1 MAIKK
6 TETKVENKVETK
18 VNTQAETATLPFTK
32 EKNQEV
38 RETKSIDFCWA
49 VRDERVKI
57 PVKRESDAG
66 YDIYAFF
73 EEDYIIINPKQ
84 SRIINTGLY
93 SALPENYFL
102 EFKERSS
109 TAKYNMG
116 IRAGVIEGTYRG
128 ELLVCI
134 SNHNNAPLAI
144 AKDTISE
151 EEIKQ
156 QVSQNCKIYPYEKAI
171 VQGILRKI
179 EPAQFRTIPLEELK
193 KMTTIRGDGG
203 FGSTG
208 K

>member
-6 TETKVENKVETK
+6 TETKVENKV
-18 VNTQAETATLPFTK
+18 NTQVEIATLPFVK
-32 EKNQEV
+32 EKTQET

-49 VRDERVKI
+49 VSDERVKI
-57 PVKRESDAG
+57 PEKRESDAG

-73 EEDYIIINPKQ
+73 EEDYIIVAPKQ

-134 SNHNNAPLAI
+134 SNHNNVPLAI
-144 AKDTISE
+144 AKDTITE
-151 EEIKQ
+151 KEIKQ
-156 QVSQNCKIYPYEKAI
+156 QVAPTTIIYPYEKAI

-179 EPAQFRTIPLEELK
+179 EPAQFTTIPLEELK
-193 KMTTIRGDGG
+193 KMTTIRGEGG

>member
-6 TETKVENKVETK
+6 TETKVENKV
-18 VNTQAETATLPFTK
+18 NTQVETVTLPFTK
-32 EKNQEV
+32 EKTQEV

-84 SRIINTGLY
+84 SKIINTGLY
-93 SALPENYFL
+93 SVLPENYFL

-134 SNHNNAPLAI
+134 SNHNNVPLAI
-144 AKDTISE
+144 AKDTITE
-151 EEIKQ
+151 KEIKQ
-156 QVSQNCKIYPYEKAI
+156 QVAPTTIIYPYEKAI

>member
-6 TETKVENKVETK
+6 TETKVETKVETKAITLENKVET
-18 VNTQAETATLPFTK
+18 
-32 EKNQEV
+32 

-49 VRDERVKI
+49 VRDERVI
-57 PVKRESDAG
+57 VPTKRESDAG

-73 EEDYIIINPKQ
+73 EEDYMVINPH
-84 SRIINTGLY
+84 SYTIFSTGLY
-93 SALPENYFL
+93 YAIPDDMWMDLR
-102 EFKERSS
+102 ERSS
-109 TAKYNMG
+109 TIKYNLSR
-116 IRAGVIEGTYRG
+116 RAGVIEGTYRG
-128 ELLVCI
+128 ELMIAL
-134 SNHNNAPLAI
+134 SNLNTFPVVI
-144 AKDTISE
+144 AKNTISE

-171 VQGILRKI
+171 MQGILRKI

-193 KMTTIRGDGG
+193 KMTTIRGEGG

>member
-6 TETKVENKVETK
+6 TETKVENKV
-18 VNTQAETATLPFTK
+18 NTQVETATLPFTK
-32 EKNQEV
+32 EKNQET

-57 PVKRESDAG
+57 PEKRESDAG

-134 SNHNNAPLAI
+134 SNHNNVPLAI
-144 AKDTISE
+144 AKDTITE
-151 EEIKQ
+151 KEIKQ
-156 QVSQNCKIYPYEKAI
+156 QVAPTTIIYPYEKAI

-179 EPAQFRTIPLEELK
+179 EPAQFITIPLEELK
-193 KMTTIRGDGG
+193 KMTTIRGEGG

>member
-6 TETKVENKVETK
+6 TETKVENKV
-18 VNTQAETATLPFTK
+18 NTQVEIATLPFVK
-32 EKNQEV
+32 EKTQET

-49 VRDERVKI
+49 ASDERVKI

-84 SRIINTGLY
+84 SKIINTGLY
-93 SALPENYFL
+93 SVLPENYFL

-134 SNHNNAPLAI
+134 SNHNNVPLAI
-144 AKDTISE
+144 AKDTITE
-151 EEIKQ
+151 KEIKQ
-156 QVSQNCKIYPYEKAI
+156 QVAPTTIIYPYEKAI

>member
-6 TETKVENKVETK
+6 TENKVENKVETK
-18 VNTQAETATLPFTK
+18 VNTQVETATLPFVK
-32 EKNQEV
+32 EKTQEV

-57 PVKRESDAG
+57 PTKRESDAG

-134 SNHNNAPLAI
+134 SNHNNVPLAI
-144 AKDTISE
+144 AKDTITE
-151 EEIKQ
+151 KEIKQ
-156 QVSQNCKIYPYEKAI
+156 QVAPTTIIYPYEKAI

-193 KMTTIRGDGG
+193 KMTTIRGEGG

>member
-6 TETKVENKVETK
+6 TETKVETK
-18 VNTQAETATLPFTK
+18 VRTQVVTGELLPFTK
-32 EKNQEV
+32 EKTQEIRET

-49 VRDERVKI
+49 VRDERVI
-57 PVKRESDAG
+57 VPTKRESDAG

-73 EEDYIIINPKQ
+73 EEDYMVINPH
-84 SRIINTGLY
+84 SYTIFPTGLY
-93 SALPENYFL
+93 YAIPDDMWMDLR
-102 EFKERSS
+102 ERSS
-109 TAKYNMG
+109 TIKYNLSR
-116 IRAGVIEGTYRG
+116 RAGVIEGTYRG
-128 ELLVCI
+128 ELMIAL
-134 SNHNNAPLAI
+134 SNLNTFPVVI
-144 AKDTISE
+144 AKNTISE

-171 VQGILRKI
+171 MQGILRKI

-193 KMTTIRGDGG
+193 KMTTIRGEGG

>member
-18 VNTQAETATLPFTK
+18 AITLENKVET
-32 EKNQEV
+32 

-49 VRDERVKI
+49 VRDERVI
-57 PVKRESDAG
+57 VPTKRESDAG

-73 EEDYIIINPKQ
+73 EEDYMVINPH
-84 SRIINTGLY
+84 SYTIFPTGLY
-93 SALPENYFL
+93 YAIPDDMWMDLR
-102 EFKERSS
+102 ERSS
-109 TAKYNMG
+109 TIKYNLSR
-116 IRAGVIEGTYRG
+116 RAGVIEGTYRG
-128 ELLVCI
+128 ELMIAL
-134 SNHNNAPLAI
+134 SNLNTFPVVI
-144 AKDTISE
+144 AKNTISE

-193 KMTTIRGDGG
+193 KMTTIRGEGG

>member
-6 TETKVENKVETK
+6 TETKVETK
-18 VNTQAETATLPFTK
+18 VNTQVETATLPFVK
-32 EKNQEV
+32 EKTQEV

-49 VRDERVKI
+49 VSDEKVKI

-73 EEDYIIINPKQ
+73 EEDYIIVAPKQ
-84 SRIINTGLY
+84 SRIVNTGLY

-134 SNHNNAPLAI
+134 SNHNNVPLAI
-144 AKDTISE
+144 AKDTITE
-151 EEIKQ
+151 KEIKQ
-156 QVSQNCKIYPYEKAI
+156 QVAPTTIIYPYEKAI

-179 EPAQFRTIPLEELK
+179 EPAQFITIPLEELK
-193 KMTTIRGDGG
+193 KMTTIRGEGG

>member
-6 TETKVENKVETK
+6 TENKVETK
-18 VNTQAETATLPFTK
+18 VNTQVETVTLPFTK
-32 EKNQEV
+32 EKTQEV

-49 VRDERVKI
+49 ASDERVKI
-57 PVKRESDAG
+57 PEKRESDAG

-134 SNHNNAPLAI
+134 SNHNNVPLAI
-144 AKDTISE
+144 AKDTITE
-151 EEIKQ
+151 KEIKQ
-156 QVSQNCKIYPYEKAI
+156 QVAPTTIIYPYEKAI
-171 VQGILRKI
+171 TQGILRKI

-193 KMTTIRGDGG
+193 KMTTIRGEGG

>member
-6 TETKVENKVETK
+6 TETKVENKVETQ
-18 VNTQAETATLPFTK
+18 VETATLPFVK
-32 EKNQEV
+32 EKTQET

-49 VRDERVKI
+49 ASDERVKI
-57 PVKRESDAG
+57 PEKRESDAG

-134 SNHNNAPLAI
+134 SNHNNVPLAI
-144 AKDTISE
+144 AKDTITE
-151 EEIKQ
+151 KEIKQ
-156 QVSQNCKIYPYEKAI
+156 QVAPTTIIYPYEKAI

-179 EPAQFRTIPLEELK
+179 EPAQFRTIHLEELK

>member
-6 TETKVENKVETK
+6 TETKVENKV
-18 VNTQAETATLPFTK
+18 NTQVETVTLPFTK
-32 EKNQEV
+32 EKTQEV

-84 SRIINTGLY
+84 SKIINTGLY

>member
-6 TETKVENKVETK
+6 TDKVENKVEVKATTLENKVEANTK
-18 VNTQAETATLPFTK
+18 VET
-32 EKNQEV
+32 
-38 RETKSIDFCWA
+38 RETKSTDFCWA
-49 VRDERVKI
+49 VSDEKVKV
-57 PVKRESDAG
+57 PTKRESDAG

-73 EEDYIIINPKQ
+73 DEDYIVIAPHQ
-84 SRIINTGLY
+84 SKIINTGLY
-93 SALPENYFL
+93 SALPDNFFL

-128 ELLVCI
+128 ELLVCV
-134 SNHNNAPLAI
+134 SNHNNVPLAI
-144 AKDTISE
+144 AKENISIE
-151 EEIKQ
+151 KIKQ
-156 QVSQNCKIYPYEKAI
+156 EVSPAVIIYPYEKAI
-171 VQGILRKI
+171 TQGVLRKI
-179 EPAQFRTIPLEELK
+179 EPAQFKTIPLEELK

>member
-6 TETKVENKVETK
+6 TENKVETK
-18 VNTQAETATLPFTK
+18 VNTQVETATLPFTK

-49 VRDERVKI
+49 ASDERVKI
-57 PVKRESDAG
+57 PEKRESDAG

-84 SRIINTGLY
+84 SKIINTGLY

-134 SNHNNAPLAI
+134 SNHNNVPLAI
-144 AKDTISE
+144 AKDTMTE
-151 EEIKQ
+151 KEIKQ
-156 QVSQNCKIYPYEKAI
+156 QVAPTTIIYPYEKAI

-193 KMTTIRGDGG
+193 KMTTIRGEGG

>member
-6 TETKVENKVETK
+6 TENKATTLENKLEANTKVET
-18 VNTQAETATLPFTK
+18 
-32 EKNQEV
+32 
-38 RETKSIDFCWA
+38 RETKCTDFCWA
-49 VRDERVKI
+49 VRDERVKV
-57 PVKRESDAG
+57 PTKRESDAG

-73 EEDYIIINPKQ
+73 EEDYTVIAPHQ
-84 SRIINTGLY
+84 SKIINTGLY
-93 SALPENYFL
+93 CALPDNFFL

-109 TAKYNMG
+109 TAKYNIG

-134 SNHNNAPLAI
+134 SNHNNVPLVI
-144 AKDTISE
+144 AKENISIE
-151 EEIKQ
+151 KIKQ
-156 QVSQNCKIYPYEKAI
+156 EVSPTAIVYPYEKAI
-171 VQGILRKI
+171 TQGILRKI

-193 KMTTIRGDGG
+193 KMTTIRGEGG

>member
-6 TETKVENKVETK
+6 TETKVENKAEVKATTSENK
-18 VNTQAETATLPFTK
+18 IEVNTKTET
-32 EKNQEV
+32 

-49 VRDERVKI
+49 VSDERVKI
-57 PVKRESDAG
+57 PEKRESDAG

-84 SRIINTGLY
+84 SKIINTGLY

-134 SNHNNAPLAI
+134 SNHNNVPLAI
-144 AKDTISE
+144 AKDTITE
-151 EEIKQ
+151 KEIKQ
-156 QVSQNCKIYPYEKAI
+156 QVAPATIIYPYEKAI

-193 KMTTIRGDGG
+193 KMTTIRGEGG

>member
-18 VNTQAETATLPFTK
+18 VSTQVETATLPFTK
-32 EKNQEV
+32 EKTQET

-57 PVKRESDAG
+57 PEKRESDAG

-73 EEDYIIINPKQ
+73 EEDYVVINPH
-84 SRIINTGLY
+84 SYTIFPTGLY
-93 SALPENYFL
+93 YAIPDDMWMDLR
-102 EFKERSS
+102 ERSS
-109 TAKYNMG
+109 IIKYNLSR
-116 IRAGVIEGTYRG
+116 RAGVIEGTYRG
-128 ELLVCI
+128 ELMIAL
-134 SNHNNAPLAI
+134 SNLNTFPVVI
-144 AKDTISE
+144 AKNTISE

-179 EPAQFRTIPLEELK
+179 EPAQFRTIPLEKLK
-193 KMTTIRGDGG
+193 KMTTIRGEGG

>member
-6 TETKVENKVETK
+6 TENKVENKVEVKATTLENKVEANTK
-18 VNTQAETATLPFTK
+18 VET
-32 EKNQEV
+32 
-38 RETKSIDFCWA
+38 RETKSTDFCWA
-49 VRDERVKI
+49 VSDEKVKV
-57 PVKRESDAG
+57 PTKRESDAG

-73 EEDYIIINPKQ
+73 DEDYIVVAPHQ
-84 SRIINTGLY
+84 SKIINTGLY
-93 SALPENYFL
+93 SVLPDNFFL

-109 TAKYNMG
+109 TAKYNIG

-128 ELLVCI
+128 ELLVCV
-134 SNHNNAPLAI
+134 SNHNNVPLVI
-144 AKDTISE
+144 AKDTITE

-156 QVSQNCKIYPYEKAI
+156 QVSPTAIVYPYEKAI
-171 VQGILRKI
+171 TQGILRKI
-179 EPAQFRTIPLEELK
+179 EPAQFKTIPLEELK

>member
-18 VNTQAETATLPFTK
+18 AITLENKVET
-32 EKNQEV
+32 

-49 VRDERVKI
+49 ASDERVKI
-57 PVKRESDAG
+57 PEKRESDAG

-73 EEDYIIINPKQ
+73 EEDYIIVAPKQ

-134 SNHNNAPLAI
+134 SNHNNVPLAI
-144 AKDTISE
+144 AKDTITE
-151 EEIKQ
+151 EEIKE

-171 VQGILRKI
+171 TQGILRKI

-193 KMTTIRGDGG
+193 KMTTISGEGG

>member
-6 TETKVENKVETK
+6 TETKVETK
-18 VNTQAETATLPFTK
+18 VRTQVVTGELLPFTK
-32 EKNQEV
+32 EKTQETRET

-49 VRDERVKI
+49 VRDERVI
-57 PVKRESDAG
+57 VPTKRESDAG

-73 EEDYIIINPKQ
+73 EEDYMVINPH
-84 SRIINTGLY
+84 SYTIFSTGLY
-93 SALPENYFL
+93 YAIPDDMWMDLR
-102 EFKERSS
+102 ERSS
-109 TAKYNMG
+109 TIKYNLSR
-116 IRAGVIEGTYRG
+116 RAGVIEGTYRG
-128 ELLVCI
+128 ELMIAL
-134 SNHNNAPLAI
+134 SNLNTFPVVI
-144 AKDTISE
+144 AKNTISE

-171 VQGILRKI
+171 MQGILRKI

>member
-6 TETKVENKVETK
+6 TENKIETKVESKPTK
-18 VNTQAETATLPFTK
+18 VDLMQET
-32 EKNQEV
+32 
-38 RETKSIDFCWA
+38 RETKSTDFCWA
-49 VRDERVKI
+49 ASDERVKV
-57 PVKRESDAG
+57 PTKRESDAG

-73 EEDYIIINPKQ
+73 DEDYIVIPPHQ
-84 SRIINTGLY
+84 SKIINTGLY
-93 SALPENYFL
+93 SALPDNFFL

-116 IRAGVIEGTYRG
+116 IRAGIIEGTYRG
-128 ELLVCI
+128 ELLVCV
-134 SNHNNAPLAI
+134 SNHNNVPLAI
-144 AKDTISE
+144 AKENISIE
-151 EEIKQ
+151 KIKQ
-156 QVSQNCKIYPYEKAI
+156 EVSPTVITYPYEKAI

-179 EPAQFRTIPLEELK
+179 EPVQFKTIPLEELK

>member
-6 TETKVENKVETK
+6 TENKVETK
-18 VNTQAETATLPFTK
+18 VNTQVETATLPFIK
-32 EKNQEV
+32 EKTQEV

-49 VRDERVKI
+49 VSDEKVKI
-57 PVKRESDAG
+57 PEKRESDAG

-84 SRIINTGLY
+84 SKIINTGLY

-134 SNHNNAPLAI
+134 SNHNNVPLAI
-144 AKDTISE
+144 AKDTITE
-151 EEIKQ
+151 KEIKQ
-156 QVSQNCKIYPYEKAI
+156 QVAPTTIIYPYEKAI

-193 KMTTIRGDGG
+193 KMTTIRGEGG

>member
-6 TETKVENKVETK
+6 TETKVENKAEVKATTSENK
-18 VNTQAETATLPFTK
+18 IEVNTKTET
-32 EKNQEV
+32 

-49 VRDERVKI
+49 ASDEGVKI

-134 SNHNNAPLAI
+134 SNHNNVPLAI
-144 AKDTISE
+144 AKNTITE
-151 EEIKQ
+151 KEIKQ
-156 QVSQNCKIYPYEKAI
+156 QVAPTTIIYPYEKAI

>member
-18 VNTQAETATLPFTK
+18 AITLENIVEVNTKVET
-32 EKNQEV
+32 
-38 RETKSIDFCWA
+38 RETKCTDFCWA

-57 PVKRESDAG
+57 PTKRESDAG

-134 SNHNNAPLAI
+134 SNHNNVPLAI
-144 AKDTISE
+144 VKNTITE
-151 EEIKQ
+151 KEIKQ
-156 QVSQNCKIYPYEKAI
+156 QVAPNVIIYPYEKAI
-171 VQGILRKI
+171 TQGILRKI

-193 KMTTIRGDGG
+193 KMTTIRGEGG

>member
-6 TETKVENKVETK
+6 TENKVETK
-18 VNTQAETATLPFTK
+18 VNTQVETATLPFTK

-73 EEDYIIINPKQ
+73 EEDYIIVAPKQ

-134 SNHNNAPLAI
+134 SNHNNVPLAI
-144 AKDTISE
+144 AKDTITE
-151 EEIKQ
+151 KEIKQ
-156 QVSQNCKIYPYEKAI
+156 QVAPTTIIYPYEKAI

-179 EPAQFRTIPLEELK
+179 ESAQFRTIPLEELK
-193 KMTTIRGDGG
+193 KMTTIRGEGG

>member
-6 TETKVENKVETK
+6 TETKVENKVETQ
-18 VNTQAETATLPFTK
+18 VETATLPFVK
-32 EKNQEV
+32 EKTQET

-49 VRDERVKI
+49 ASDERVKI
-57 PVKRESDAG
+57 PEKRESDAG

-134 SNHNNAPLAI
+134 SNHNNVPLAI
-144 AKDTISE
+144 AKDTITE
-151 EEIKQ
+151 KEIKQ
-156 QVSQNCKIYPYEKAI
+156 QVAPTTIIYPYEKAI

>member
-6 TETKVENKVETK
+6 TETKVETKVETKAITLENKVET
-18 VNTQAETATLPFTK
+18 
-32 EKNQEV
+32 

-49 VRDERVKI
+49 ASDERVKI
-57 PVKRESDAG
+57 PEKRESDAG

-73 EEDYIIINPKQ
+73 EEDYIIVAPKQ

-93 SALPENYFL
+93 SALPENYFI

-171 VQGILRKI
+171 VQEILRKI
-179 EPAQFRTIPLEELK
+179 EPAQFRTIP
-193 KMTTIRGDGG
+193 
-203 FGSTG
+203 
-208 K
+208 

>member
-6 TETKVENKVETK
+6 TETKVENKV
-18 VNTQAETATLPFTK
+18 NTQVETVTLPFTK
-32 EKNQEV
+32 EKTQEV

-84 SRIINTGLY
+84 SKIINTGLY

-134 SNHNNAPLAI
+134 SNHNNVPLAI
-144 AKDTISE
+144 AKDTITE
-151 EEIKQ
+151 KEIKQ
-156 QVSQNCKIYPYEKAI
+156 QVAPTTIIYPYEKAI

>member
-6 TETKVENKVETK
+6 TETKVETKVETQ
-18 VNTQAETATLPFTK
+18 VETATLPFVK
-32 EKNQEV
+32 EKTQET

-49 VRDERVKI
+49 ASDERVKI
-57 PVKRESDAG
+57 PEKRESDAG

-134 SNHNNAPLAI
+134 SNHNNVPLAI

-193 KMTTIRGDGG
+193 KMTTIRGEGG

>member
-6 TETKVENKVETK
+6 TETKVENKV
-18 VNTQAETATLPFTK
+18 NTQVEIATLPFVK
-32 EKNQEV
+32 EKTQET

-57 PVKRESDAG
+57 PEKRESDAG

-73 EEDYIIINPKQ
+73 EEDYIIVAPKQ

-134 SNHNNAPLAI
+134 SNHNNVPLAI
-144 AKDTISE
+144 AKDTITE
-151 EEIKQ
+151 KEIKQ
-156 QVSQNCKIYPYEKAI
+156 QVAPTTIIYPYEKAI